1 MSNYNPVYKKIWSGS
16 RFNQLSFESKF
27 VFFYLLTNE
36 RVTQTGI
43 YTIALKH
50 IACDTELGIQE
61 VEDCIEELETNRLIK
76 FFYEDNLIFIFDNF
90 KFARNTIKNASI
102 LSKTI
107 QGQRDL
113 YHNEELWELFDTI
126 HQIILEEI
134 NQALIKQQS
143 NKSIHNS
150 INSNHNRKN
159 KEGV

>member
-1 MSNYNPVYKKIWSGS
+1 MSKYNPVYNTIWTSNK
-16 RFNQLSFESKF
+16 FNSLTIRAKF
-27 VFFYLLTNE
+27 VFLYLLTNE

-43 YTIALKH
+43 YTIAPKH
-50 IACDTELGIQE
+50 IACDTELDIHE
-61 VEDCIEELETNRLIK
+61 VEDCIEELEANRLIK
-76 FFYEDNLIFIFDNF
+76 FWYEDNLIFIFDNF

-113 YHNEELWELFDTI
+113 YHNEELWELFDTM
-126 HQIILEEI
+126 HQVILEEI